1 MNILS
6 SILSIVILVG
16 LPLFVYL
23 TLFRLVSGH
32 IKFKQ
37 EEARKF
43 NSKRLNFMDWKIA
56 IMQEELKMYRRGD
69 LNGNLGEDIK

>member
-6 SILSIVILVG
+6 TILSIVILVG

-23 TLFRLVSGH
+23 TLFRLVSGY
-32 IKFKQ
+32 IRFKQ
-37 EEARKF
+37 EETRKF

-69 LNGNLGEDIK
+69 SNGNLGENFK